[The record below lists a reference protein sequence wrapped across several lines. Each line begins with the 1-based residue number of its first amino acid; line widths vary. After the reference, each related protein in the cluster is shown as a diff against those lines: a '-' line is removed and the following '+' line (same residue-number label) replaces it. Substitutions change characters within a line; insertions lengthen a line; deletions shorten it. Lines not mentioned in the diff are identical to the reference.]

1 LTHPDVA
8 DTAVIGIPDLQ
19 AGELPKAY
27 IVVKQGHHVTEKDI
41 ADWLQPKVPHY
52 KLLRGGIEFTAEIPK
67 VASFDLSLTISHHSH
82 TLLSHSLH
90 QVKYCGDS
98 CETRKGNASRVNCK

>member
-67 VASFDLSLTISHHSH
+67 VAPFDLSLTISHTTP
-82 TLLSHSLH
+82 TLF
-90 QVKYCGDS
+90 
-98 CETRKGNASRVNCK
+98 SRTVCIR